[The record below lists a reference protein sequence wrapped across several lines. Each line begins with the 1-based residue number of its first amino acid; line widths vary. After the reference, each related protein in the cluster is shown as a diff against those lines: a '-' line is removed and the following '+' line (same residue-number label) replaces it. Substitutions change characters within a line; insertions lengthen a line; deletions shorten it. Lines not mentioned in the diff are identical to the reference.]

1 MEWKGGFF
9 WIVSNDV
16 DKFEL
21 PFKVEGMWQLFTNT
35 CVVF

>member
-1 MEWKGGFF
+1 MSCSHYLELNMEWKGGFF

-21 PFKVEGMWQLFTNT
+21 PFKVEGM
-35 CVVF
+35 